1 LLDTIKAIG
10 TDDLQLALREQTAG
24 KQEKEKKE

>member
-1 LLDTIKAIG
+1 AIG